1 VIVGGDLEEELPK
14 PIGGASNEYVQARK
28 DVLRS
33 VLTRTLQTER
43 QHVFV
48 KIYWCIHSLLTDIN
62 CILYCSYTH
71 NNAPE
76 IT

>member
-1 VIVGGDLEEELPK
+1 MIVGGDLEEELPK

-48 KIYWCIHSLLTDIN
+48 KIYWCHFFPYLSEMNKSDKNKTFNKI
-62 CILYCSYTH
+62 
-71 NNAPE
+71 
-76 IT
+76 